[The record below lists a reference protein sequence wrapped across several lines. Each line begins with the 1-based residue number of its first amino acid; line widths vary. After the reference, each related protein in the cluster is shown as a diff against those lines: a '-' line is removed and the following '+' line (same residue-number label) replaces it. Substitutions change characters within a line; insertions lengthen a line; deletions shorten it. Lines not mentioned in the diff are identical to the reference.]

1 MTRLQMLPHV
11 QHQLSPKWNAPSACT
26 DSFISFLDGIQFPSS
41 VFSAGCL
48 PLLSCLLNIQS
59 QRTVRSLWIPAEGI
73 VHVCWLVLRGKCSH
87 KSAGHN
93 EKCSKHM
100 IQRVICPQTTNTINH
115 HKLSWDFSLKLYWWF
130 CRTVTASDGY
140 AIFVLWLHSSVVVLA
155 WYSWVDD
162 ITMVLCTITAKI
174 DFVCVF

>member
-1 MTRLQMLPHV
+1 MRQIWGGGAGEKNRLQYFEFGLQYLV
-11 QHQLSPKWNAPSACT
+11 QPLGILHTAP
-26 DSFISFLDGIQFPSS
+26 
-41 VFSAGCL
+41 
-48 PLLSCLLNIQS
+48 
-59 QRTVRSLWIPAEGI
+59 
-73 VHVCWLVLRGKCSH
+73 LRGKFSH

-115 HKLSWDFSLKLYWWF
+115 HKLSWHFSLKLYWWF

-174 DFVCVF
+174 DFVCILVFLFSHYKCILRSLRCRIHLLIYSF